1 MTNVTEQQVSSGKRL
16 LSMILDHL
24 IMTLIAM
31 IFLTP
36 LLIKEL
42 SFDTTVSHELPRNNT
57 LNLTTILGLLA
68 FAIYFCK
75 DCVGGQSIAKRILKL
90 QIVSNS
96 TEQVASPIRCLIRNI
111 FTILWPIEG
120 IVALFNPSRRIG
132 DYVAGTKLV
141 ALNQKNERVNS
152 NPLQI
157 LISLLLALALSLVV
171 LLLFQKNET
180 KSEEGN
186 VDYIENSFNEKV
198 SNEIS
203 QRYND
208 STFNWLT
215 ADIKV
220 YDKIKDEDM
229 KFVSAIF
236 YLKDDHFS
244 SDVKYNQMENM
255 ILPIL
260 LEKFE
265 ERTYV
270 AHIQYVYKTVTTTTT
285 KSFFIDWRRLNK
297 VSKE

>member
-1 MTNVTEQQVSSGKRL
+1 MTNMTEQQLSSGKRL

-31 IFLTP
+31 LFLTP

-57 LNLTTILGLLA
+57 INLTTILGLLA
-68 FAIYFCK
+68 IAIYFCK
-75 DCVGGQSIAKRILKL
+75 DCVDGQSIAKRILKL

-96 TEQVASPIRCLIRNI
+96 TEQVASPIRCLVRNLFI
-111 FTILWPIEG
+111 ILWPIEG

-141 ALNQKNERVNS
+141 AINQKNERGNS
-152 NPLQI
+152 TPIQL
-157 LISLLLALALSLVV
+157 LLSLLLALALSLII
-171 LLLFQKNET
+171 LLLFQRNES
-180 KSEEGN
+180 KSEDSN
-186 VDYIENSFNEKV
+186 VNYIESSFNEKV

-220 YDKIKDEDM
+220 YDNDY
-229 KFVSAIF
+229 SG
-236 YLKDDHFS
+236 
-244 SDVKYNQMENM
+244 
-255 ILPIL
+255 
-260 LEKFE
+260 
-265 ERTYV
+265 
-270 AHIQYVYKTVTTTTT
+270 
-285 KSFFIDWRRLNK
+285 LN
-297 VSKE
+297 